1 MTTIEEKAKEYYDG
15 LINNELIKIPNP
27 KNFKL
32 TEMLY
37 DLNLLLM
44 KEYYET
50 FECEDKKEVERILRD
65 ALLQGDYHRNA
76 NIYLIKGLYEVAEY
90 YFIQG
95 FEANM
100 ELREQLKRLLDNKE
114 SECVKD
120 E

>member
-15 LINNELIKIPNP
+15 LINNELIKEPAAAE
-27 KNFKL
+27 F
-32 TEMLY
+32 EMTKSLY

-95 FEANM
+95 FKANM
-100 ELREQLKRLLDNKE
+100 DIREQLKLKE
-114 SECVKD
+114 CAKD